1 MIFSNIDYFTFVQD
15 IEVDGEVFDLHSD
28 FVIEDYQ
35 FKNDN
40 FILRLK
46 HYSNAQ
52 NNLIISFNRAK
63 ILSRKK
69 MVLIDWTISD
79 IFRQQWV
86 KQIDYSE
93 QPNEMLI
100 EVLFEGQEDS
110 LILTC
115 SEYEISKYQTTK
127 EDNKD

>member
-69 MVLIDWTISD
+69 MALIDWTISD